1 MNEGPDRCF
10 DLGSHLLPPRNHAR
24 QPRKLTASTRARAHD
39 FREALRGAHI
49 RTEHHAEDPG
59 IAKRELDIGISR
71 RFQRGK
77 QPMRLEPIV
86 HRAQPLRELLESLA
100 HQCRQDR
107 LSIGEV
113 VVRRLMGASC
123 TTSNLAHAQG
133 ARPALIEKLS
143 TGPKKIGAQV
153 ATTALSRSIR
163 LFDPHAGSLRT
174 VTRQCL
180 VSCYTST

>member
-10 DLGSHLLPPRNHAR
+10 DLGSRPLPPRNHAR
-24 QPRKLTASTRARAHD
+24 QPCKLTTSTRARAYD
-39 FREALRGAHI
+39 FRETLRGAHI

-123 TTSNLAHAQG
+123 TTSDLAHAQG
-133 ARPALIEKLS
+133 ARSALIEKLS

-163 LFDPHAGSLRT
+163 LFDPHAGQSKN
-174 VTRQCL
+174 
-180 VSCYTST
+180 SH